1 MKALLISLLLF
12 SNSFSNSYA
21 ETEGKKP
28 VMTWAFA
35 TSSKTLPP
43 PKSNIVNEKHPLFK
57 LYYEGLKD
65 YEQLIMAATIT
76 RIEAD
81 MQSKRLICYPGSSE
95 FTRRRAFA
103 YLTSQYNQPAPQL
116 IMTEDKGKA
125 LIKKLGGHITL
136 KKIIQVEELKGS
148 LAEGRS
154 YGETID
160 RILASHK
167 GNYKRQVYNTF
178 IQTVTPQIKNGRV
191 DYTLEYPFVVQ
202 EMEKADTTSK
212 VRLMIIPL
220 EDAEHYV
227 TQYTACSKTPEGLA
241 IIKRLDKIVKKHVT
255 DPTYWKGVIGSIE
268 PKDRVEFRKHIDKFI
283 EKRSKESVIID

>member
-1 MKALLISLLLF
+1 MISLLLSLITF
-12 SNSFSNSYA
+12 TNVQA
-21 ETEGKKP
+21 EAVSQKP

-35 TSSKTLPP
+35 TSSKSLPP

-57 LYYEGLKD
+57 LYYDELKD

-81 MQSKRLICYPGSSE
+81 MKSKRLICYPGSSE
-95 FTRRRAFA
+95 FSRRRSFS
-103 YLTSQYNQPAPQL
+103 YLTSQYIQPAPQL
-116 IMTEDKGKA
+116 IMTEEKGKA
-125 LIKKLGGHITL
+125 LIKKMGGHVTL
-136 KKIIQVEELKGS
+136 KKLIQVEDLKGS

-154 YGETID
+154 FGETID

-202 EMEKADTTSK
+202 AMEKEDQTSK
-212 VRLMIIPL
+212 VRLIVIPL

-241 IIKRLDKIVKKHVT
+241 IIKRLDKIVKKNVS
-255 DPTYWKGVIGSIE
+255 DPKYWSGVIGSIE
-268 PKDRVEFRKHIDKFI
+268 PKDRAEFQKHIDKFI
-283 EKRSKESVIID
+283 EKRSKESVVID